1 MKSTMSTLVA
11 LSLLLL
17 MSCSK
22 PQVEETVA
30 QSPQLEG
37 QEIFKTVF
45 FSIGDATAA
54 IPSFK
59 DNIAML
65 EAASKENPEFM
76 DIYTANVEKYIAN
89 IERVNPAYFTQLK
102 EAVYAKDFLAI
113 KKAMQLGDLLILP
126 TVIQSNFDE
135 IKNESM
141 KREIQSLDLAAV
153 DYQDEAQLQDLSNR
167 LLNVLSRYE
176 AEYADMDINQGRCFF
191 FAAAVAVTFAAV
203 GNFVYAVN
211 VAWTGNLNWNVN
223 FSIPLQSS
231 GYDYDHYLGEEIVKE
246 IALGFN

>member
-1 MKSTMSTLVA
+1 MKSTLSTLAA
-11 LSLLLL
+11 LSLLLM

-45 FSIGDATAA
+45 FSLGEASAE

-59 DNIAML
+59 DNVAML

-89 IERVNPAYFTQLK
+89 IERINPAYFTQLK
-102 EAVYAKDFLAI
+102 EAIYAKDFLAI

-126 TVIQSNFDE
+126 TVIQSNLDE

-141 KREIQSLDLAAV
+141 KREIQALDLAAV
-153 DYQDEAQLQDLSNR
+153 NYQDEAELKDLSSR
-167 LLNVLSRYE
+167 LLTVLSRYE
-176 AEYADMDINQGRCFF
+176 NEYADLDINQGRCFF
-191 FAAAVAVTFAAV
+191 FAGAVAITFAAV

-211 VAWTGNLNWNVN
+211 VAWTANLNWNRN

-231 GYDYDHYLGEEIVKE
+231 GYDYDHYLGEEIIKE
-246 IALGFN
+246 IALVYN